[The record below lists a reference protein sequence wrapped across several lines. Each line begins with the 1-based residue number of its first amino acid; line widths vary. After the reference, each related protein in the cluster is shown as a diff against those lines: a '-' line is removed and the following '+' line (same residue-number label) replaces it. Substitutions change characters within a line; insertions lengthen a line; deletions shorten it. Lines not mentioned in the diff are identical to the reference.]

1 MTQYIIHRN
10 ENDDELYH
18 FGVKGMKWGIRRY
31 QNPDGSYKSG
41 AEGRYAQDSSG
52 RTLKNRVKSA
62 LGVYKDGDGNPYVSD
77 RRRKIRKTEQESFK
91 EAEAKAAKKKQKSN
105 DDDDDKWTQEDL
117 DKYFGKGY
125 FDTPGTKLKN
135 RIAEAKAN
143 KKKQKTESELEDEEI
158 ASRADRIQ
166 KKNKGMSRKDAESAA
181 EDEMIREA
189 KAERKA
195 QGKYGFLDRLG
206 DRIEESANKRE
217 AKRQAKEAEKA
228 AKKKQKSNDN
238 DDDKWTQEDLDKYFG
253 KGYFDTPFTKKKKK

>member
-10 ENDDELYH
+10 ENDGELYH
-18 FGVKGMKWGIRRY
+18 FGVRGMKWGIRRY

-77 RRRKIRKTEQESFK
+77 RRRKIRKTEEESFK
-91 EAEAKAAKKKQKSN
+91 EAEAKAAKKKQK
-105 DDDDDKWTQEDL
+105 
-117 DKYFGKGY
+117 
-125 FDTPGTKLKN
+125 
-135 RIAEAKAN
+135 
-143 KKKQKTESELEDEEI
+143 TESELEDEEI
-158 ASRADRIQ
+158 SARADRIQ
-166 KKNKGMSRKDAESAA
+166 KQNKGMSRKDAESAA

-189 KAERKA
+189 AAERKA

-228 AKKKQKSNDN
+228 AKKKQKSNDD